1 MEQTNVSLTID
12 GKSVMVES
20 GKTILDAALENGIYI
35 PHLCSHENLHPVG
48 ACRMCMVGVQGR
60 DGVVTSCTTRVESGM
75 VIDTKDALAEKIRKL
90 STDLMF
96 KTHPSECVGCPKYGK
111 CQLQSILQVVGDT
124 GRKLY
129 SAPIRI
135 PADAHNPMIL
145 HEMSRCILC
154 GRCVRACSEL
164 RGVGAIHFKK
174 ADNGRMRISV
184 DGASLNEAGCRFCG
198 ACVEVCPTGSIR
210 EHEAIAEKAVGK
222 PRNDALVPCR
232 AGCPAHIDIPRYIRF
247 IQDGNFLAA
256 SAVVREK
263 SPFPRVLGAV
273 CTHPCELECKRNV
286 LNSPVS
292 IRNLKRYAAEHE
304 DDTWRSN
311 VRHSPSSGMRVA
323 IIGAG
328 PAGMTA
334 ARYLASKGHSVT
346 VFEKMPK
353 PGGMMRYGIPP
364 HRLSPETIDCEIRDI
379 LDLGV
384 MLQTGVCVT
393 HAPDLL
399 LQGFAA
405 VYAAVGTHRGVALT
419 IPGNTLQG
427 VLINTDFLRLNA
439 LGTPPPIGDRVIVL
453 GGGNVALD
461 CASVARR
468 LGAREVHLAFLESNE
483 TMPSTEEE
491 RKWAEEEGIQLHP
504 SASFLE
510 ILGEG
515 GKVSGLKI
523 ASVKSFRFEA
533 DGRSVID
540 LVPDSEQTLDAD
552 TIIFAVGQRPDLT
565 DAFGLELARGR
576 ITLVDGCN
584 TSVEGVFAGGDAV
597 TGTQSVIQAIAAG
610 RLAAQQIDRYLGGD
624 GEIEEALAPVQY
636 RCPHIGKR
644 TNFGMLP
651 RQEAEVVSPEIRVN
665 GFDRMDLGFTEETA
679 LCEAARCMQCDLRTD
694 IAPQQFWSSYSQG
707 GGKA

>member
-1 MEQTNVSLTID
+1 MGQNRINLIID
-12 GKSVMVES
+12 GTPVHVED

-48 ACRMCMVGVQGR
+48 ACRMCMVKIQGQ
-60 DGVVTSCTTRVESGM
+60 DGVTASCTARAAEGM
-75 VIDTKDALAEKIRKL
+75 IVDTKDALAEKIRKL

-124 GRKLY
+124 GRKLQ
-129 SAPIRI
+129 SAPMRI
-135 PADAHNPMIL
+135 PTDAQNPMIL

-164 RGVGAIHFKK
+164 RGVGAIRFRK
-174 ADNGRMRISV
+174 AENGRMRIVV
-184 DGASLNEAGCRFCG
+184 DGTSLNEAGCRFCG

-210 EHEAIAEKAVGK
+210 EHEAIAEKAIGK

-247 IQDGNFLAA
+247 IKEGNFPAA

-273 CTHPCELECKRNV
+273 CTHPCELECKRNA

-304 DDTWRSN
+304 DSSWREKI
-311 VRHSPSSGMRVA
+311 RRSPATGKCVA
-323 IIGAG
+323 VIGAG

-334 ARYLASKGHSVT
+334 ARYLASKGHAVT

-364 HRLSPETIDCEIRDI
+364 HRLSADTIDLEIQDI

-384 MLQTGVCVT
+384 TLKTDTCIEN
-393 HAPDLL
+393 APALL
-399 LQGFAA
+399 LQGFDA
-405 VYAAVGTHRGVALT
+405 VYAAVGTHSGIAL
-419 IPGNTLQG
+419 PVKGNNLDG
-427 VLINTDFLRLNA
+427 VLINTDFLRQNA
-439 LGTPPPIGDRVIVL
+439 MRAPSKIGNRVIVL

-461 CASVARR
+461 CAAVARR
-468 LGAREVHLAFLESNE
+468 LGAEEIHLACLESYE
-483 TMPSTEEE
+483 TMPSSEEE
-491 RKWAEEEGIQLHP
+491 RRWAEEEGIILHP
-504 SASFLE
+504 SSSFLE
-510 ILGEG
+510 IMGED

-540 LVPDSEQTLDAD
+540 LVPESEQVISAD
-552 TIIFAVGQRPDLT
+552 TIIFAVGQRPDLAAT
-565 DAFGLELARGR
+565 FGLPLVRGR
-576 ITLVDGCN
+576 IEIADGCK
-584 TSVEGVFAGGDAV
+584 TSVEGIFAGGDAV
-597 TGTQSVIQAIAAG
+597 TGTQSVIKAIAAG
-610 RLAAQQIDRYLGGD
+610 RDAAQQIDRYLGGD
-624 GEIEEALAPVQY
+624 GEIEEALAPEQH
-636 RCPHIGKR
+636 RCAYIGKYAG
-644 TNFGMLP
+644 FAMLP
-651 RQEAEVVSPEIRVN
+651 RQEVEVVAPEIRIK
-665 GFDRMDLGFTEETA
+665 GFERMDLGFTEETA
-679 LCEAARCMQCDLRTD
+679 FCEANRCLQCDLRTD
-694 IAPQQFWSSYSQG
+694 IAPQQFWSSFSQG
-707 GGKA
+707 GDKA

>member
-1 MEQTNVSLTID
+1 MEHKCVTLTID
-12 GKSVMVES
+12 GKSVAVAG
-20 GKTILDAALENGIYI
+20 GKTILEAALENGIYI

-48 ACRMCMVGVQGR
+48 ACRMCMVKVQGR
-60 DGVVTSCTTRVESGM
+60 NGVAASCTTRAEDGM
-75 VIDTKDALAEKIRKL
+75 VVDTKDELAEKIRKL

-129 SAPIRI
+129 AAPIRI

-164 RGVGAIHFKK
+164 RGVGAIRFEK
-174 ADNGRMRISV
+174 AENGRMRISV
-184 DGASLNEAGCRFCG
+184 DGSSLNEAGCRFCG

-210 EHEAIAEKAVGK
+210 EHDAIAEKAIGK

-232 AGCPAHIDIPRYIRF
+232 AGCPARIDIPRYIRF
-247 IQDGNFLAA
+247 IQAGDFAAA

-292 IRNLKRYAAEHE
+292 IRNLKCYAAERG
-304 DDTWRSN
+304 DDSWRGKI
-311 VRHSPSSGMRVA
+311 RRSPESGKRAA

-334 ARYLASKGHSVT
+334 ARYLASKGHAVT
-346 VFEKMPK
+346 VFEKLPK

-364 HRLSPETIDCEIRDI
+364 HRLSPETIDREMQDI

-384 MLQTGVCVT
+384 TLRTGVCVES
-393 HAPDLL
+393 APALL
-399 LQGFAA
+399 RQGFAA
-405 VYAAVGTHRGVALT
+405 VYAAVGTHRGVALP
-419 IPGNTLQG
+419 IKGGGLKG
-427 VLINTDFLRLNA
+427 VLINTDFLRLNT
-439 LGTPPPIGDRVIVL
+439 LGTPPEIGSRVIVL

-461 CASVARR
+461 CSAVARR
-468 LGAREVHLAFLESNE
+468 LGASEVHLACLESYE
-483 TMPSTEEE
+483 TMPSFEEE
-491 RKWAEEEGIQLHP
+491 RIWAQEEGVLLHP

-510 ILGEG
+510 ILGEDG
-515 GKVSGLKI
+515 AVSGLRI
-523 ASVKSFRFEA
+523 AAVKSFRFEA

-540 LVPDSEQTLDAD
+540 LVPDSEEIIPAD

-565 DAFGLELARGR
+565 DSFGLPLARGR
-576 ITLVDGCN
+576 ITLTDGCK

-636 RCPHIGKR
+636 RCPSIGKR
-644 TNFGMLP
+644 VNFGTLP
-651 RQEAEVVSPEIRVN
+651 RRDTEVVPSEIRVA
-665 GFDRMDLGFTEETA
+665 GFERMDLGFTDEAA
-679 LCEAARCMQCDLRTD
+679 LCEAERCLQCDLRTD
-694 IAPQQFWSSYSQG
+694 IAPQQFWSSFPQG